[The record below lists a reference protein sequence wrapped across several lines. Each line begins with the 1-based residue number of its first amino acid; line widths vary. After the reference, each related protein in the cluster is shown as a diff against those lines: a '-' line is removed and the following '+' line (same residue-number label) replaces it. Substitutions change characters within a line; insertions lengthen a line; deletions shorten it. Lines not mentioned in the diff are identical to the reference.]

1 MSLYIFNEQVRS
13 TATELVDQ
21 DVQKFNAASA
31 GTLILGNGFVIGDYV
46 EQAMWQLTN
55 NIAQRR
61 NAYGGTTAVNAQTL
75 GQILD
80 RSVKIDG
87 RVGPINITSTMFRRI
102 GAGESEPAAVVAAQA
117 SAAMFQDY
125 LNTTAACLV
134 AAIGGNSALV
144 NDITSKTGRAGTV
157 TMQALNISNSKMGDR
172 SNQIR
177 AYIMHST
184 PFHALVDQAINNV
197 EQLFQIGDLTVYSD
211 FLGRRFV
218 VSDIPA
224 LENMNSGGTAVESYN
239 TLCLVP
245 GAAVVQVGGLY
256 DMVTTEHTGGE
267 NIMRQMQGEYDFHA
281 SLKGYAWGG
290 QKTGQSPT
298 DAELAT
304 AANWTKV
311 ATSNKDT
318 AGVLLKSK
326 ADFQDLT
333 TP

>member
-31 GTLILGNGFVIGDYV
+31 GTMILGNGFVIGDYV

-61 NAYGGTTAVNAQTL
+61 NAYGGTTAVSAQTL

-117 SAAMFQDY
+117 SQAMFQDY
-125 LNTTAACLV
+125 LNTTAATLV
-134 AAIGGNSALV
+134 AAVGSNTKLVLDVSSAAKPS
-144 NDITSKTGRAGTV
+144 IS
-157 TMQALNISNSKMGDR
+157 MQALNAANSKMGDR

-184 PFHALVDQAINNV
+184 AFHALVDQAINNV
-197 EQLFQIGDLTVYSD
+197 EHLFQVGDLSVYSD

-224 LENMNSGGTAVESYN
+224 LVSGDTYK

-256 DMVTTEHTGGE
+256 DMVTSEHTGGE
-267 NIMRQMQGEYDFHA
+267 NIMRQMQGEYDFHV

-311 ATSNKDT
+311 ATSDKDT
-318 AGVLLKSK
+318 AGVLLISK
-326 ADFQDLT
+326 AELVAIV
-333 TP
+333 